1 VEREYTISNWQLTD
15 SQKSNTKSQKIKIGG
30 RIDRLDL
37 VDEGTAKERIR
48 VVDYKTSARQPK
60 PLPDVD
66 AIFDPKNIHEHSDY
80 YLQALL
86 YADIV
91 RSDRPASVS
100 HLPSEVKVSPAL
112 LFIQHAGADDY
123 DPTLSFGRE
132 KIMDIEPYSQR
143 FNELLL
149 QTITDIYSPNVPYR
163 PTSDLQVCAS
173 CPFATICRR

>member
-66 AIFDPKNIHEHSDY
+66 AIFDPKNIHEHADY
-80 YLQALL
+80 YLQTLL
-86 YADIV
+86 YAVIV
-91 RSDRPASVS
+91 RSDRPASIS
-100 HLPSEVKVSPAL
+100 HLPSDIKVSPAL

-143 FNELLL
+143 FNEHI
-149 QTITDIYSPNVPYR
+149 QQIITEILSPDVPYS
-163 PTSDLQVCAS
+163 PTSDLQVCTS